1 MDKMQIYNA
10 VRWVPEEAKKE
21 IGAGR
26 LKGMTDINPM
36 WRIKTLTEQFG
47 VCGIGWRY
55 EIVKQWTEQGAGSEF
70 AAFCNINLYV
80 KFGEQWSEAIPGTG
94 GAKFVANE
102 SKGHYT
108 DDEAYKKALTDAISV
123 ACKALGFGADVYWSK
138 DSTKYDERPAPQYPV
153 SEKVSD
159 KDVKIIEQLISET
172 GSDFGKLL
180 LFFRVTHL
188 QDMTKEQAAKCIEM
202 LKSKQK

>member
-10 VRWVPEEAKKE
+10 VRAVPDEAKKE

-55 EIVKQWTEQGAGSEF
+55 EIVKQWTEQGAGGEF
-70 AAFCNINLYV
+70 AAFCNINLYF

-138 DSTKYDERPAPQYPV
+138 DSTKYDERTPPQYPV

-172 GSDFGKLL
+172 GSNFGKLL